1 MDDSV
6 LAAMKRWP
14 DVPAAYGWLS
24 LTARGEWHI
33 HPEGSALRGE
43 PGEPIV
49 NTQLV
54 AFINRNYQSDAD
66 GCWYFQN
73 GPQRVYVHLSLAPHI
88 LRLSD
93 DTSDLVSHTGA
104 QVAAVQHWWL
114 DQAGRLWAQT
124 DLGPGVILDRDLAAV
139 IEKLT
144 AASGQTLSDLL
155 EEGLSGKAPTLHW
168 PGWSKAAPLREMLAE
183 EPSAKL
189 HFNPDPRAISG

>member
-155 EEGLSGKAPTLHW
+155 EE
-168 PGWSKAAPLREMLAE
+168 
-183 EPSAKL
+183 
-189 HFNPDPRAISG
+189 